1 MSFRGLRSGDLPFNW
16 KFKKAKQIE
25 TVHTGPERQ
34 NRVDWKR
41 RALSPDGVL
50 TRKRPQPVLT
60 PLLDVQDLTIGFGA
74 AEAVVRDVSFRVM
87 PGETLA
93 LVGESG
99 SGKTITCRSI
109 LRVLPDAAQIRSGS
123 ITYSGAHDKPV
134 DLLSLT
140 ERQMRDVRG
149 DQISMIFQE
158 PMRSLSPLHRLG
170 DQVSEV
176 LFLHRNM
183 RNDEARRTVLETFEQ
198 VGFPDP
204 ERVWRSYP
212 FEMSGGMRQRA
223 MIAMAMVAKPDL
235 LIADEPTT
243 ALDVTTQAQVLGLI
257 KDLQRATGMAVILVT
272 HDLGVV
278 ANMAE
283 SVVVMHRGRV
293 MERGPAAAVLGDPA
307 HPYTRKLFAA
317 APIIP
322 DVAAPARA
330 EPHDDLILDMRG
342 VSKTYTMRA
351 GGWSKPVAITA
362 CHGVDLS
369 LQRGKTLAVV
379 GESGSGK
386 TTCARIALGA
396 EPPDPGGEVFFRPS
410 RDAAPVAIHAME
422 PEERI
427 AFQRQAQM
435 VFQDPYSSL
444 SPRMRVQDALTEP
457 MEIHGLGT
465 KAERRDKAA
474 EMLRWVGLDAS
485 MLSRYPHAFS
495 GGQRQRLSIARAL
508 TLDPVL
514 LVCDEPTS
522 ALDVS
527 VQEQILTLLE
537 NIRDGMGLSYLF
549 ISHDLAVVA
558 RIADEVAVMRQGVVV
573 EQAPPDTLFYNPR
586 HPYTRALIAAQPEP
600 DLARPIDLGLVA
612 KGAGAPSSWPE
623 AFRFEGLAAPALT
636 ELEPGHKV
644 RCHV

>member
-1 MSFRGLRSGDLPFNW
+1 MS
-16 KFKKAKQIE
+16 
-25 TVHTGPERQ
+25 
-34 NRVDWKR
+34 
-41 RALSPDGVL
+41 
-50 TRKRPQPVLT
+50 T
-60 PLLDVQDLTIGFGA
+60 PLLDVRNLSIGFGTA
-74 AEAVVRDVSFRVM
+74 APVVRDVSFSVM

-99 SGKTITCRSI
+99 SGKTITCRSV
-109 LRVLPDAAQIRSGS
+109 LRILPDAAIIAGGEIRFDCKGTS
-123 ITYSGAHDKPV
+123 T
-134 DLLSLT
+134 DLLSVP
-140 ERQMRDVRG
+140 ERGMRGIRG
-149 DQISMIFQE
+149 NRISMIFQE

-176 LFLHRNM
+176 LRLHRDMPM
-183 RNDEARRTVLETFEQ
+183 REARKTVLETFER

-204 ERVWRSYP
+204 KRVWQSYP

-223 MIAMAMVAKPDL
+223 MIAMAMVARPDL

-257 KDLQRATGMAVILVT
+257 KDLQRDTGMAVILVT

-283 SVVVMHRGRV
+283 SVVVMNKGRV
-293 MERGPAAAVLGDPA
+293 MERGPADVVLGAPA
-307 HPYTRKLFAA
+307 HGYTKKLFAA
-317 APIIP
+317 APMIP
-322 DVAAPARA
+322 EVAAPARA
-330 EPHDDLILDMRG
+330 AQHDDLILDMRS
-342 VSKTYTMRA
+342 VTKTYTMRA
-351 GGWSKPVAITA
+351 GGWSAPKVVTA
-362 CHGVDLS
+362 CHRVDLE
-369 LQRGKTLAVV
+369 LQRGKTVAVV

-396 EPPDPGGEVFFRPS
+396 ELPDPGSEVLFRATPDS
-410 RDAAPVAIHAME
+410 EPLHVDAMSQS
-422 PEERI
+422 ERI

-444 SPRMRVQDALTEP
+444 SPRMRIQQALTEP
-457 MEIHGLGT
+457 MEIHNIGSRSD
-465 KAERRDKAA
+465 RRDKAA
-474 EMLRWVGLDAS
+474 EMLRWVGLDPS
-485 MLSRYPHAFS
+485 MLTRYPHAFS

-537 NIRDGMGLSYLF
+537 DIRDGMGLSYLF

-600 DLARPIDLGLVA
+600 DMSRPIDLSLVA
-612 KGAGAPSSWPE
+612 KGAGSPASWPE
-623 AFRFEGLAAPALT
+623 AFRFEGVDAPALT

>member
-1 MSFRGLRSGDLPFNW
+1 M
-16 KFKKAKQIE
+16 
-25 TVHTGPERQ
+25 T
-34 NRVDWKR
+34 
-41 RALSPDGVL
+41 
-50 TRKRPQPVLT
+50 T
-60 PLLDVQDLTIGFGA
+60 PLLDVSDLGIGFGG
-74 AEAVVRDVSFRVM
+74 AEPVVTGVSFSVM

-93 LVGESG
+93 IVGESG
-99 SGKTITCRSI
+99 SGKTITCRAVLRI
-109 LRVLPDAAQIRSGS
+109 LPEAARITSGS
-123 ITYSGAHDKPV
+123 ITFAPRRGPTIS
-134 DLLSLT
+134 LLSIG
-140 ERQMRDVRG
+140 ERAMRGIRG
-149 DQISMIFQE
+149 DRISMIFQE

-176 LFLHRNM
+176 LKLHR
-183 RNDEARRTVLETFEQ
+183 DLAGGEAKAAVLETFER

-204 ERVWRSYP
+204 ERVWKSYP

-223 MIAMAMVAKPDL
+223 MIAMAMVAKPEL

-257 KDLQRATGMAVILVT
+257 KDLQRDTGMSVILVT

-283 SVVVMHRGRV
+283 SVVVMNKGRV
-293 MERGPAAAVLGDPA
+293 MESGPARAVLGDPA
-307 HPYTRKLFAA
+307 HGYTKKLFAA
-317 APIIP
+317 APAIP
-322 DVAAPARA
+322 SVSDPAPHH
-330 EPHDDLILDMRG
+330 PGSDLVMELRG
-342 VSKTYTMRA
+342 VSKTYEMRA
-351 GGWSKPVAITA
+351 GSWRKPQKIHA
-362 CHGVDLS
+362 CRDVDLK
-369 LQRGKTLAVV
+369 LERGKTLAVV

-396 EPPDPGGEVFFRPS
+396 ERPDPGGEVLFRPQAGADPLHVE
-410 RDAAPVAIHAME
+410 RMT
-422 PEERI
+422 PEERV

-444 SPRMRVQDALTEP
+444 SPRMRILQTLTEP
-457 MEIHGLGT
+457 LEIHGLGT

-527 VQEQILTLLE
+527 VQEQILCLLE
-537 NIRDGMGLSYLF
+537 DIRDRMGLSYLF

-573 EQAPPDTLFYNPR
+573 EQAVPDMLFHAPR
-586 HPYTRALIAAQPEP
+586 HPYTRALIAAQPTP
-600 DLARPIDLGLVA
+600 DISRPIDLNLVA
-612 KGAGAPSSWPE
+612 KGAGSPASWPE
-623 AFRFEGLAAPALT
+623 EFRFEGAAVPALH

>member
-1 MSFRGLRSGDLPFNW
+1 M
-16 KFKKAKQIE
+16 
-25 TVHTGPERQ
+25 V
-34 NRVDWKR
+34 
-41 RALSPDGVL
+41 
-50 TRKRPQPVLT
+50 T
-60 PLLDVQDLTIGFGA
+60 PLLDVRDLSIGFGSA
-74 AEAVVRDVSFRVM
+74 PPIVSDVSFQVM

-99 SGKTITCRSI
+99 SGKTITCRSVLRI
-109 LRVLPDAAQIRSGS
+109 LPSSAKIHSGVITFSGGGRSCNLLAETRRMMRQIRGN
-123 ITYSGAHDKPV
+123 
-134 DLLSLT
+134 
-140 ERQMRDVRG
+140 
-149 DQISMIFQE
+149 QISMIFQE

-176 LFLHRNM
+176 LRLHRDLP
-183 RNDEARRTVLETFEQ
+183 RAKAKARVLETFER

-204 ERVWRSYP
+204 GRVWKAYP

-223 MIAMAMVAKPDL
+223 MIAMAMVAKPEL

-257 KDLQRATGMAVILVT
+257 KDLQKETGMAVILVT

-283 SVVVMHRGRV
+283 QVVVMNKGRV
-293 MERGPAAAVLGDPA
+293 MERGPAPAVLGGPA
-307 HPYTRKLFAA
+307 HGYTKKLFAA
-317 APIIP
+317 APMIP
-322 DVAAPARA
+322 EVAAPARA
-330 EPHDDLILDMRG
+330 DRGSDLILDLRD

-351 GGWSKPVAITA
+351 GGWSKPVTVTA
-362 CHGVDLS
+362 CHEVNLS
-369 LQRGKTLAVV
+369 LERGKTLAVV

-396 EPPDPGGEVFFRPS
+396 ELPDEGGEVLFRPS
-410 RDAAPVAIHAME
+410 SNADVTKIHDMSTD
-422 PEERI
+422 ERVC
-427 AFQRQAQM
+427 FQRQAQM

-444 SPRMRVQDALTEP
+444 SPRMRIGQTLTEP
-457 MEIHGLGT
+457 MEIHKLGT
-465 KAERRDKAA
+465 KVERREKAA

-485 MLSRYPHAFS
+485 MLTRYPHAFS

-527 VQEQILTLLE
+527 VQEQILCLLE
-537 NIRDGMGLSYLF
+537 DIRDRMGLSYLF

-558 RIADEVAVMRQGVVV
+558 RIADEVAVMRQGVIV

-600 DLARPIDLGLVA
+600 DVNRPIDLKLVA
-612 KGAGAPSSWPE
+612 KGAGTPSSWPE
-623 AFRFEGLAAPALT
+623 AFRFEGVAAPALT

>member
-1 MSFRGLRSGDLPFNW
+1 M
-16 KFKKAKQIE
+16 
-25 TVHTGPERQ
+25 
-34 NRVDWKR
+34 
-41 RALSPDGVL
+41 
-50 TRKRPQPVLT
+50 T
-60 PLLDVQDLTIGFGA
+60 PLLDVSDLSICFGA
-74 AEAVVRDVSFRVM
+74 ADPVVRNVSFSVM

-99 SGKTITCRSI
+99 SGKTITCRSV
-109 LRVLPDAAQIRSGS
+109 LRILPDTAHILSGS
-123 ITYSGAHDKPV
+123 IQFASETGPQM
-134 DLLSLT
+134 DLLHLSERAMRSL
-140 ERQMRDVRG
+140 RG

-176 LFLHRNM
+176 LMLHRDM
-183 RNDEARRTVLETFEQ
+183 SASAAKKAVLETFER

-204 ERVWRSYP
+204 ERVWKSYP

-223 MIAMAMVAKPDL
+223 MIAMAMVAKPEL

-257 KDLQRATGMAVILVT
+257 KDLQSEIGMAVILVT

-278 ANMAE
+278 ANMAD
-283 SVVVMHRGRV
+283 SVVVMNKGRV
-293 MERGPAAAVLGDPA
+293 MESGPAPAVLGAPA
-307 HPYTRKLFAA
+307 HGYTQKLFAA
-317 APIIP
+317 APAIP
-322 DVAAPARA
+322 KVAAPTRA
-330 EPHDDLILDMRG
+330 EKRNDTILELRN

-351 GGWSKPVAITA
+351 GGWRKPQVVTA
-362 CHGVDLS
+362 CHEVNLT
-369 LQRGKTLAVV
+369 LERGKTVAVV

-396 EPPDPGGEVFFRPS
+396 ETPDQGGEVLFRP
-410 RDAAPVAIHAME
+410 RANETPIRVHAMS
-422 PEERI
+422 PAERI
-427 AFQRQAQM
+427 GFQRQAQM

-444 SPRMRVQDALTEP
+444 SPRMRIQQTMTEP
-457 MEIHGLGT
+457 MDIHDLGT
-465 KAERRDKAA
+465 KAERCDKAV
-474 EMLRWVGLDAS
+474 EVLEWVGLDAS
-485 MLSRYPHAFS
+485 MLTRYPHAFS

-527 VQEQILTLLE
+527 VQEQILCLLE
-537 NIRDGMGLSYLF
+537 NIRDRMGLSYLF

-573 EQAPPDTLFYNPR
+573 EQATPDALFYAPR
-586 HPYTRALIAAQPEP
+586 HPYTCALIAAQPEP
-600 DLARPIDLGLVA
+600 DVNRPIDLNLVA
-612 KGAGAPSSWPE
+612 KGAGSPASWPE
-623 AFRFEGLAAPALT
+623 EFRFEGIAAPALT
-636 ELEPGHKV
+636 ELAPGHKV

>member
-1 MSFRGLRSGDLPFNW
+1 MLDESDEIALTVFGRRQDRPLGRGTHKND
-16 KFKKAKQIE
+16 
-25 TVHTGPERQ
+25 
-34 NRVDWKR
+34 
-41 RALSPDGVL
+41 ALAM
-50 TRKRPQPVLT
+50 T
-60 PLLDVQDLTIGFGA
+60 PLLEVKDLSIGFGS
-74 AEAVVRDVSFRVM
+74 AEPVVRGVNFRVM

-99 SGKTITCRSI
+99 SGKTITCRSVLRI
-109 LRVLPDAAQIRSGS
+109 LPETAQIRSGEIHLS
-123 ITYSGAHDKPV
+123 CNGKPPT
-134 DLLSLT
+134 DLLKIP
-140 ERQMRDVRG
+140 ERSMRGIRG
-149 DQISMIFQE
+149 DEVSMIFQE

-176 LFLHRNM
+176 LKLHRDM
-183 RNDEARRTVLETFEQ
+183 SAAEAKKSVLETFER

-204 ERVWRSYP
+204 ARVWRSYP

-257 KDLQRATGMAVILVT
+257 KDLQRDIGMAVILVT

-283 SVVVMHRGRV
+283 SVVVMNKGRV
-293 MERGPAAAVLGDPA
+293 MESGPAPAVLGAPA
-307 HPYTRKLFAA
+307 HGYTKKLFAA
-317 APIIP
+317 APMIP
-322 DVAAPARA
+322 EVAAPARTDKG
-330 EPHDDLILDMRG
+330 DDIILDLKN
-342 VSKTYTMRA
+342 VSKTFTMRA
-351 GGWSKPVAITA
+351 GGWSQPVTVTA
-362 CHGVDLS
+362 CHEVN
-369 LQRGKTLAVV
+369 LQLERGKTLAVV

-386 TTCARIALGA
+386 TTCARVALGA
-396 EPPDPGGEVFFRPS
+396 EIPDDGSEVLFRAKKES
-410 RDAAPVAIHAME
+410 DPVLVNAMS
-422 PEERI
+422 PAERI

-444 SPRMRVQDALTEP
+444 SPRMRIGQALTEP
-457 MEIHGLGT
+457 LEIHNLGN
-465 KAERRDKAA
+465 KAEQREKAA
-474 EMLRWVGLDAS
+474 EMLRWVGLDPS
-485 MLSRYPHAFS
+485 MLTRYPHAFS

-508 TLDPVL
+508 TLDPQL

-527 VQEQILTLLE
+527 VQEQILSLLE
-537 NIRDGMGLSYLF
+537 DIRDRMGLSYLF

-573 EQAPPDTLFYNPR
+573 EQAAPDTLFYNPI

-600 DLARPIDLGLVA
+600 DVNRPIDLTLVA
-612 KGAGAPSSWPE
+612 KGAGSPSSWPDE
-623 AFRFEGLAAPALT
+623 FRFEGIEAPALT
-636 ELEPGHKV
+636 ERAPGHKV